1 MLIND
6 ANVIIR
12 MGSDDISVFGRSAQG
27 VRIMR
32 LAEGESVVSIAK
44 LPQDETDSAEE
55 ITEAET
61 TETKKETEQ

>member
-1 MLIND
+1 
-6 ANVIIR
+6 
-12 MGSDDISVFGRSAQG
+12 
-27 VRIMR
+27 MR

-44 LPQDETDSAEE
+44 LPQDETDSTEE